1 MVKVETVRGTVV
13 EITNTGSVLVEAD
26 DSLTQYVMITSDFPT
41 DPPRL
46 YQRVTLETVFGHT
59 KVVS

>member
-1 MVKVETVRGTVV
+1 MVKVTKVNGTVV

-26 DSLTQYVMITSDFPT
+26 DSLTQYVMITSDFPAM
-41 DPPRL
+41 PRL
-46 YQRVTLETVFGHT
+46 NQRVTLETAFGHT